1 MMDVTRRIQAAVVR
15 ADMALIAAWRVLRI
29 ALPVTALA
37 LTLAALILQRRR
49 R

>member
-1 MMDVTRRIQAAVVR
+1 MDVTRRIQIAVVR

-37 LTLAALILQRRR
+37 LTVALILQRRR

>member
-15 ADMALIAAWRVLRI
+15 ADMLIVAAWHILRI
-29 ALPVTALA
+29 ALPVVAFVLA
-37 LTLAALILQRRR
+37 AALIIQRRR

>member
-15 ADMALIAAWRVLRI
+15 ADMSIIAAWHILRI
-29 ALPVTALA
+29 ALPVVALA
-37 LTLAALILQRRR
+37 ILLSALIIQRRR